1 MLWLATNNLHPIL
14 QNLSAVIYANFG
26 VQPSDFD
33 LGCANVCVNYAK
45 KSFTGMSVSE
55 VEKTFFSLLG
65 EKQAGVFVSEKV
77 FEACLIF
84 VY

>member
-1 MLWLATNNLHPIL
+1 MP
-14 QNLSAVIYANFG
+14 
-26 VQPSDFD
+26 
-33 LGCANVCVNYAK
+33 K
-45 KSFTGMSVSE
+45 KSFTGMSVGE